1 MAEFD
6 VVIVGGGLVG
16 GSLASALRNLPLR
29 VALIESAPVRASN
42 KPSPDERVIALSLG
56 SRRIFGGLGVW
67 PAIAPVA
74 EPILSV
80 HVSDRGHC
88 GFSRLDRREEGVEAF
103 GYVTPARAMDL
114 ALQESLEQA
123 SNLQILRPARLL
135 DHRVGSDGVELEIQ
149 VDGERRRVTTRL
161 LVAADGGESSVRER
175 LGLQVDGHD
184 YGQDAVITTVLA
196 DRPHTGQAFERFTDT
211 GPLAMLPM
219 PGGRYS
225 VVWTCRPTETTALLS
240 LTDADFVARLQ
251 ARFGWRLG
259 RLSAPSPRQAYPL
272 KLKLVR
278 ETIHERLVLIGN
290 AAHTLHPVAGQGF
303 NLGLRDVAALAEAL
317 GGAARHGQD
326 VGAPSTLADYA
337 RWRGRDQAETARLT
351 DTLAR
356 LFVVPWRPVRI
367 ARNLGL
373 LGLDLLPAARHRL
386 ARRFMGLDGSL
397 PRLARGLP
405 LETPHV

>member
-16 GSLASALRNLPLR
+16 GSLASALRDLPLR

-74 EPILSV
+74 EPILSI

-88 GFSRLDRREEGVEAF
+88 GFTRLDRREEGVEAL
-103 GYVTPARAMDL
+103 GYVAPARAMDL
-114 ALQESLEQA
+114 AIQESLEQA

-135 DHRVGSDGVELEIQ
+135 DHRVGAEGVALEIQ
-149 VDGERRRVTTRL
+149 VGDERWRVTTRL
-161 LVAADGGESSVRER
+161 LVAADGGDSSVRER

-184 YGQDAVITTVLA
+184 YGQDAVITTLLA
-196 DRPHTGQAFERFTDT
+196 GQPHPGQAFERFTDT

-225 VVWTCRPTETTALLS
+225 VVWTCRPTETTGLLS
-240 LTDADFVARLQ
+240 LIDADFVARLQ

-317 GGAARHGQD
+317 GGASRQGQD
-326 VGAPSTLADYA
+326 VGASNTLADYA
-337 RWRGRDQAETARLT
+337 RWRGRDQTETACLT

-373 LGLDLLPAARHRL
+373 LGLDLLPAVRRRL

>member
-16 GSLASALRNLPLR
+16 GSLASALRELPLR
-29 VALIESAPVRASN
+29 VALIESDPVRASN

-74 EPILSV
+74 EPILGV

-88 GFSRLDRREEGVEAF
+88 GFTRLDRREEGVEAL

-114 ALQESLEQA
+114 ALQVSLERA
-123 SNLQILRPARLL
+123 PKLQLLRPARLL
-135 DHRVGSDGVELEIQ
+135 NHRVGAKGIELEVQ
-149 VDGERRRVTTRL
+149 LGNERRRLDTRL
-161 LVAADGGESSVRER
+161 LVAADGGDSSVRER
-175 LGLQVDGHD
+175 LGLRVDGHD

-196 DRPHTGQAFERFTDT
+196 DQPRPGQAFERFTDT

-225 VVWTCRPTETTALLS
+225 VVWTCRPTETTDLLS

-317 GGAARHGQD
+317 GEAARQGND
-326 VGAPSTLADYA
+326 PGSANTLADYK
-337 RWRGRDQAETARLT
+337 RWRGRDQSDTARLT

-356 LFVVPWRPVRI
+356 LFVAPWRPVRI

-373 LGLDLLPAARHRL
+373 LGLDLAPGARQRL

>member
-16 GSLASALRNLPLR
+16 GSLAAALRALPLR
-29 VALIESAPVRASN
+29 VALIESAPVRTPN
-42 KPSPDERVIALSLG
+42 QPSPDERVIALSLG

-80 HVSDRGHC
+80 HISDRGYC
-88 GFSRLDRREEGVEAF
+88 GFTRLECHEVGVEAF
-103 GYVTPARAMDL
+103 GYVTPARALDQV
-114 ALQESLEQA
+114 LQEVLEPA
-123 SNLQILRPARLL
+123 TNIHILRPARLL
-135 DHRVGSDGVELEIQ
+135 DHQAGPIGVALDIQ
-149 VDGERRRVTTRL
+149 VGDERRGITTRL
-161 LVAADGGESSVRER
+161 LVAADGGDSSVRDR
-175 LGLQVDGHD
+175 LGIRVEGHD
-184 YGQDAVITTVLA
+184 YGQDAVVTTVLA
-196 DRPHTGQAFERFTDT
+196 DRPCPGQAFERFTDT

-225 VVWTCRPTETTALLS
+225 VVWTCRPTETAELLALTES
-240 LTDADFVARLQ
+240 DFSARLQ

-272 KLKLVR
+272 RLRLVR

-303 NLGLRDVAALAEAL
+303 NLGLRDVAALAEVL
-317 GGAARHGQD
+317 GEAARCGQD
-326 VGAPSTLADYA
+326 PGSADTLADYK
-337 RWRGRDQAETARLT
+337 RWRGRDQVATAWLT

-356 LFVVPWRPVRI
+356 LFVVPWRPVRL

-373 LGLDLLPAARHRL
+373 LGLDLVPAARRRL
-386 ARRFMGLDGSL
+386 ARRLMGLAGAL

-405 LETPHV
+405 LEAHHV

>member
-16 GSLASALRNLPLR
+16 GSLASALRELPLR

-42 KPSPDERVIALSLG
+42 QPSPDERVIALSLG

-88 GFSRLDRREEGVEAF
+88 GFTRLDRREEGVEAL

-114 ALQESLEQA
+114 ALQAALERA
-123 SNLQILRPARLL
+123 PNLQLLRPAQLL
-135 DHRVGSDGVELEIQ
+135 DHRVGAEGVELEIQ
-149 VDGERRRVTTRL
+149 VGGERRRVTTRL
-161 LVAADGGESSVRER
+161 LVAADGGDSSVRER
-175 LGLQVDGHD
+175 LGLRVDGHD
-184 YGQDAVITTVLA
+184 YGQDAVITTVTA
-196 DRPHTGQAFERFTDT
+196 ERPCPGQAFERFTDT

-225 VVWTCRPTETTALLS
+225 VVWTCRPTETAELLS
-240 LTDADFVARLQ
+240 LTEADFIARLQ

-317 GGAARHGQD
+317 AEAARRGSD
-326 VGAPSTLADYA
+326 PGAPNTLAEYA
-337 RWRGRDQAETARLT
+337 RWRGRDQADTARLT

-356 LFVVPWRPVRI
+356 LFVVPWHPVRL

>member
-16 GSLASALRNLPLR
+16 GSLASALRELPLR

-42 KPSPDERVIALSLG
+42 QPSPDERVIALSLG
-56 SRRIFGGLGVW
+56 SRRIFGGLGAW

-123 SNLQILRPARLL
+123 PNIQTLRPARLL
-135 DHRVGSDGVELEIQ
+135 DHRVRSDGVELDIQ
-149 VDGERRRVTTRL
+149 VGGERRHVTTRL
-161 LVAADGGESSVRER
+161 LVAADGGDSSVRER
-175 LGLQVDGHD
+175 LGLQVDEHD

-196 DRPHTGQAFERFTDT
+196 ERPHPGRAFERFTDT

-225 VVWTCRPTETTALLS
+225 VVWTCRPTETTGLLS

-259 RLSAPSPRQAYPL
+259 RLSAPSRRQAHPL

-317 GGAARHGQD
+317 GEAARHGRD
-326 VGAPSTLADYA
+326 AGASSTLADYA
-337 RWRGRDQAETARLT
+337 RWRGRDQADTARLT

-405 LETPHV
+405 LETRHV

>member
-16 GSLASALRNLPLR
+16 SSLASALRGLPLR
-29 VALIESAPVRASN
+29 VALIESAPPCTPN
-42 KPSPDERVIALSLG
+42 QPGPDERVIALSLG

-74 EPILSV
+74 EPIQSV

-88 GFSRLDRREEGVEAF
+88 GFTRLDRREENVEAL
-103 GYVTPARAMDL
+103 GYVTPARAIDC
-114 ALQESLEQA
+114 AIQASLERA
-123 SNLQILRPARLL
+123 TNLQILRPARLV
-135 DHRVGSDGVELEIQ
+135 DHRIRAEHVELDLQLGDEQRCI
-149 VDGERRRVTTRL
+149 DTRL
-161 LVAADGGESSVRER
+161 LVAADGGNSSVRER
-175 LGLQVDGHD
+175 LVLKMNEHD
-184 YGQDAVITTVLA
+184 YGQDAVITTVTA
-196 DRPHTGQAFERFTDT
+196 DRPRPGLAFERFTDT

-225 VVWTCRPTETTALLS
+225 VVWSCRPAQTTELLS
-240 LTDADFVARLQ
+240 LTDDDFIARLQ
-251 ARFGWRLG
+251 ARFGQRLG
-259 RLSAPSPRQAYPL
+259 RLSALSPRQAYPL

-317 GGAARHGQD
+317 AGAARHGGD
-326 VGAPSTLADYA
+326 PGATGTLAEYR
-337 RWRGRDQAETARLT
+337 RWRGRDQADTARLT

-373 LGLDLLPAARHRL
+373 LGLDLVPAARHRL
-386 ARRFMGLDGSL
+386 ARRFMGLEGSL

-405 LETPHV
+405 LEARHV

>member
-16 GSLASALRNLPLR
+16 GSLASALRGLPLR
-29 VALIESAPVRASN
+29 VALIESAPPHAPN
-42 KPSPDERVIALSLG
+42 QPGPDERVIALSLG

-88 GFSRLDRREEGVEAF
+88 GFTRLDRHEEGVEAL
-103 GYVTPARAMDL
+103 GYVTPARAMEC
-114 ALQESLEQA
+114 ALQDSLEQA
-123 SNLQILRPARLL
+123 PNLQLLRPARLL
-135 DHRVGSDGVELEIQ
+135 DHRVGADGVDLEIQ
-149 VDGERRRVTTRL
+149 LGAERRRVTTRL

-175 LGLQVDGHD
+175 LGLRVDGHD
-184 YGQDAVITTVLA
+184 YGQDAVITTVMA
-196 DRPHTGQAFERFTDT
+196 DRPCPGQAFERFTDT

-225 VVWTCRPTETTALLS
+225 VVWTCRPTETADLLS
-240 LTDADFVARLQ
+240 LTEADFIARLQ

-259 RLSAPSPRQAYPL
+259 RLGAPSPRQAYPL

-278 ETIHERLVLIGN
+278 QTIHERLVLIGN

-317 GGAARHGQD
+317 GEAARHGQD
-326 VGAPSTLADYA
+326 PGAPNTLADYT
-337 RWRGRDQAETARLT
+337 RWRGRDQADTARLT

-356 LFVVPWRPVRI
+356 LFVIPWRPVRI

-386 ARRFMGLDGSL
+386 AQRFMGLDGSL

-405 LETPHV
+405 LETRHV

>member
-16 GSLASALRNLPLR
+16 GSLASALRELPLR
-29 VALIESAPVRASN
+29 VALIESDPVRASN

-74 EPILSV
+74 EPILGV

-88 GFSRLDRREEGVEAF
+88 GFTRLDRREEGVEAL

-114 ALQESLEQA
+114 ALQVSLERA
-123 SNLQILRPARLL
+123 PNLQLLRPARLL
-135 DHRVGSDGVELEIQ
+135 NHRVGAKGIELEVQ
-149 VDGERRRVTTRL
+149 LGNERRRLDTRL
-161 LVAADGGESSVRER
+161 LVAADGGDSSVRER
-175 LGLQVDGHD
+175 LGLRVDGHD

-196 DRPHTGQAFERFTDT
+196 DQPRPGQAFERFTDT

-225 VVWTCRPTETTALLS
+225 VVWTCRPTETTDLLS

-317 GGAARHGQD
+317 GGAARYDQD
-326 VGAPSTLADYA
+326 PGAPNTLADYA

-356 LFVVPWRPVRI
+356 LFVIPWRPVRI
-367 ARNLGL
+367 GRNLGL
-373 LGLDLLPAARHRL
+373 LGLDLLPAARQRL

>member
-16 GSLASALRNLPLR
+16 GSLAGALRELPLR

-42 KPSPDERVIALSLG
+42 QPSPDERVIALSLG

-80 HVSDRGHC
+80 HISDRGHC
-88 GFSRLDRREEGVEAF
+88 GFTRLERHEAGVEAF

-114 ALQESLEQA
+114 ALQEALEPA
-123 SNLQILRPARLL
+123 SNIQTLRPARLL
-135 DHRVGSDGVELEIQ
+135 DHRVGPTGVELDIQ
-149 VDGERRRVTTRL
+149 VGDERRRVTTRL
-161 LVAADGGESSVRER
+161 LVAADGGDSSVRER

-184 YGQDAVITTVLA
+184 YGQDAVVTTVLA
-196 DRPHTGQAFERFTDT
+196 DRPCPGQAFERFTDT

-225 VVWTCRPTETTALLS
+225 VVWTCRPTETAALLS
-240 LTDADFVARLQ
+240 LTETDFIDRLQ

-272 KLKLVR
+272 KLRLVR

-317 GGAARHGQD
+317 GEAARQGND
-326 VGAPSTLADYA
+326 PGSANTLADYA
-337 RWRGRDQAETARLT
+337 HWRGRDQADTARLT

-356 LFVVPWRPVRI
+356 LFVAPWRPLRL

-373 LGLDLLPAARHRL
+373 LALDLAPCARRRL